1 MIPTVGTALREA
13 DRNALLRRADWRFL
27 LDTPA
32 PGTTVCVGGS
42 ALAAATA
49 AFTNPVRVLDQA
61 GRADLVV
68 ATDPDPAT
76 LDASLRT
83 LQAGGELYVE
93 FHSPARTQHPERL
106 ASYLEA
112 HGFNRVRVYWPWPP
126 PFLAPVK
133 FWIPLHPHSALE
145 FFRGERSPA
154 APPIMRAGG
163 RLLLRAWSY
172 VAARRIAW
180 PLCAVASTGPTDEA
194 ESGGPV
200 PRWLATLAAAARTG
214 RPQAW
219 ALQTLGPRSHS
230 KVVGLWFDAAGD
242 EPHSIVKLGRVAE
255 AEAALRHE
263 AAVLA
268 GLPDSI
274 AGVPRILFADETPA
288 GFAVAQSVMRG
299 VPLWRFARNEQSESL
314 AQRVTAWTADL
325 ANATARVPP
334 NAGTSVAD
342 QAFERFLQGFA
353 RIAPAGLLAESR
365 LRLQALR
372 DCPAA
377 CEHRDLGPW
386 NILIGSDGA
395 PGVLDWESSEP
406 QGLQGADLHYFLAY
420 HAFFCTGAMRSGRH
434 LDVYAALRTSG
445 TLADLRERCLRSYE
459 ERTGLDPAFRGPL
472 ALYTWIVHAGSE
484 LTRLQKDAGGPPP
497 ARALRSSLFFR
508 LWSWEASALRD
519 GSIAVPVD
527 AHRLPPP
534 PAPPLV
540 SLVICTRDRPSLV
553 HDTVL
558 SVFAGD
564 TVPAELIIIDQ
575 SHAPNSDLSALR
587 SDHCDIRYVHVRSTG
602 LATARNTGI
611 EAARHALIVFLDD
624 DMRVE
629 AGWLRA
635 MVRAAAAAGPRA
647 AITGQVRPEDPA
659 PPGTF
664 VPSTITA
671 PERRTYAGR
680 QRHEVLSAGNAALW
694 RAAFQEVG
702 VFDPRLGAG
711 ARYPSAEDNDLCFRL
726 FEAGYQ
732 VVYEPAAV
740 VYHRAWRPLS
750 VATRLRWDYGVGQ
763 GAYYAK
769 HIALRDR
776 FFVRRLGRDV
786 GLRLLKA
793 PRHLLADPR
802 YAWREVVYATAIAFG
817 ATGFLLRERRHPE

>member
-1 MIPTVGTALREA
+1 MIPTSGTGLREA

-27 LDTPA
+27 LDSPA

-49 AFTNPVRVLDQA
+49 AFTNPLRVLDQA

-68 ATDPDPAT
+68 ATDPDDTT
-76 LDASLRT
+76 LAASRRT
-83 LQAGGELYVE
+83 LRSGGELYVE
-93 FHSPARTQHPERL
+93 FHSPGRMRHPDRL
-106 ASYLEA
+106 ADYLEA
-112 HGFNRVRVYWPWPP
+112 HGFIRVRVYWPWPP

-154 APPIMRAGG
+154 PPPIMRAGG
-163 RLLLRAWSY
+163 RLLLRAWSF
-172 VAARRIAW
+172 VAARRMAW
-180 PLCAVASTGPTDEA
+180 PLCAVASAGSADEG
-194 ESGGPV
+194 EDGPV
-200 PRWLATLAAAARTG
+200 PRWVAALDAATPHDRSA
-214 RPQAW
+214 AW

-230 KVVGLWFDAAGD
+230 KVVGLSFDATGD
-242 EPHSIVKLGRVAE
+242 EPRSVVKLGRVAE

-268 GLPDSI
+268 GLPASI
-274 AGVPRILFADETPA
+274 AGVPRILFAGETPA

-299 VPLWRFARNEQSESL
+299 VPLWRFARNERSEAL
-314 AQRVTAWTADL
+314 ALRVTTWAAEL
-325 ANATARVPP
+325 ANATAKMPH
-334 NAGTSVAD
+334 AGTPVAD
-342 QAFERFLQGFA
+342 QEFERFVGGFA
-353 RIAPAGLLAESR
+353 LVAPETLLAETR
-365 LRLQALR
+365 ARLQALR
-372 DCPAA
+372 DCPGA

-395 PGVLDWESSEP
+395 PGVLDWESSAP

-420 HAFFCTGAMRSGRH
+420 HAFFSTGAMRTGRH
-434 LDVYAALRTSG
+434 LDVYAALHTGG
-445 TLADLRERCLRSYE
+445 TLADLREQCLRSYE

-472 ALYTWIVHAGSE
+472 ALYTWIVHAGAE
-484 LTRLQKDAGGPPP
+484 LARLQRDAGGPPS
-497 ARALRSSLFFR
+497 ARALRASLFFR
-508 LWSWEASALRD
+508 LWTWEASAVRD
-519 GSIAVPVD
+519 RSIVVPVA
-527 AHRLPPP
+527 AHRSSP

-540 SLVICTRDRPSLV
+540 SLVICTRDRPDLV
-553 HDTVL
+553 HDTVQ
-558 SVFAGD
+558 SVLAGD
-564 TVPAELIIIDQ
+564 TAPAELIIIDQ

-587 SDHCDIRYVHVRSTG
+587 SDRCAVRYVHVRSTG

-611 EAARHALIVFLDD
+611 QAARHALIVFLDD

-635 MVRAAAAAGPRA
+635 MVLAAAAAGPRA

-671 PERRTYAGR
+671 AERRTYAGR

-694 RAAFQEVG
+694 RDAFQEVG
-702 VFDPRLGAG
+702 LFDPRLGAG

-750 VATRLRWDYGVGQ
+750 AATRLRWDYGVGQ

-769 HIALRDR
+769 HIALRDH

>member
-1 MIPTVGTALREA
+1 MPNVGTALREA

-27 LDTPA
+27 LDNPA

-42 ALAAATA
+42 GLAAATA
-49 AFTNPVRVLDQA
+49 AFTNPVRVLDRA

-76 LDASLRT
+76 LDASRRT
-83 LQAGGELYVE
+83 LRPGGELYVE
-93 FHSPARTQHPERL
+93 FHSPRRTRRPERL
-106 ASYLEA
+106 ASFLEA

-126 PFLAPVK
+126 PFLGPVK
-133 FWIPLHPHSALE
+133 FWIPLHPHSALG

-154 APPIMRAGG
+154 PPPIMRGGG

-172 VAARRIAW
+172 VAARRMAW
-180 PLCAVASTGPTDEA
+180 PLCAVASTGAGEA
-194 ESGGPV
+194 EGDGRV
-200 PRWLATLAAAARTG
+200 PRWVTALGAATHTDRVD
-214 RPQAW
+214 AW

-230 KVVGLWFDAAGD
+230 KVVGLLFDAAGD
-242 EPHSIVKLGRVAE
+242 EPRSVVKLGRVAE

-274 AGVPRILFADETPA
+274 NGVPRMLFANETPA

-299 VPLWRFARNEQSESL
+299 VPLWRFARDERSEGL
-314 AQRVTAWTADL
+314 ALRVTAWTADL
-325 ANATARVPP
+325 ANATASAPT

-342 QAFERFLQGFA
+342 QVFERFVRGFA
-353 RIAPAGLLAESR
+353 LVAPEALLAESR
-365 LRLQALR
+365 ARLQALR
-372 DCPAA
+372 DCPRA

-386 NILIGSDGA
+386 NILIGSDDTL
-395 PGVLDWESSEP
+395 GVLDWESSEP

-420 HAFFCTGAMRSGRH
+420 YAFFRTGAMRSGRH

-459 ERTGLDPAFRGPL
+459 ERTGLGPAFRDPL
-472 ALYTWIVHAGSE
+472 ALYTWIVHAAAQ
-484 LTRLQKDAGGPPP
+484 LARLQRDADGAPPP
-497 ARALRSSLFFR
+497 QALRSSLFFR
-508 LWSWEASALRD
+508 LWSWEAAAARD
-519 GSIAVPVD
+519 RRVAVPVG
-527 AHRLPPP
+527 AHHL
-534 PAPPLV
+534 PAPLAAPLV
-540 SLVICTRDRPSLV
+540 SLVICTRDRPDLV

-558 SVFAGD
+558 SVLAGD
-564 TVPAELIIIDQ
+564 TLPAELIIIDQ
-575 SHAPNSDLSALR
+575 SRAPNSDLSALR

-629 AGWLRA
+629 ADWLRA
-635 MVRAAAAAGPRA
+635 MIRAAAAAGPRA

-671 PERRTYAGR
+671 AERRTYAGR
-680 QRHEVLSAGNAALW
+680 QSYEVLSTGNAAVW
-694 RAAFQEVG
+694 RDAFQKVG
-702 VFDPRLGAG
+702 LFDPRLGPG

-726 FEAGYQ
+726 LEADFQ
-732 VVYEPAAV
+732 IVYEPTAV

-750 VATRLRWDYGVGQ
+750 LATGLRWDYGVGQ

-769 HIALRDR
+769 HLALPDR
-776 FFVRRLGRDV
+776 FFVHRLGRDV

-802 YAWREVVYATAIAFG
+802 HAWREVVYAAAVAFG
-817 ATGFLLRERRHPE
+817 ATSFLLRERRHPE